1 MLTLR
6 RSSFAGL
13 LACAVLGTAADAPAL
28 SFETLATPFT
38 GSDTAVRITLTE
50 AGGDIVFTLSVEEGL
65 ADLRGVFF
73 DIAND
78 VLLAGLSASGEFVT
92 GFFATG
98 DVIDLGHGG
107 NLHGGGTPC
116 PCDIGV
122 ELGTPG
128 IGKDDIQS
136 TSFVL
141 SHNTESLSLADFSE
155 QLIGVRVT
163 SVGDEDSREG
173 SSKLRGTLPPIPEP
187 STALL
192 LTLGVAGLA
201 ASRRPRR

>member
-13 LACAVLGTAADAPAL
+13 LACAVLGTAADAAAL

-38 GSDTAVRITLTE
+38 GSDTAVRIVLTE
-50 AGGDIVFTLSVEEGL
+50 DGGDIVVTLSVEEGL

-73 DIAND
+73 DLAND
-78 VLLAGLSASGEFVT
+78 ARLEGLSASGEFVT
-92 GFFATG
+92 GFAIG
-98 DVIDLGHGG
+98 DVIDLGHGS

-116 PCDIGV
+116 PCDFAV

-128 IGKDDIQS
+128 IGKDDIQN

-141 SHNTESLSLADFSE
+141 SHDTADLFLADFSE
-155 QLIGVRVT
+155 QRVGVRVT

-173 SSKLRGTLPPIPEP
+173 SAKLRGTLPVPEP

-192 LTLGVAGLA
+192 LALGVAGLA
-201 ASRRPRR
+201 WSGRSRD